1 MRWKVLWWWWSHA
14 LLRLVAIHNHQLIKA
29 HEPLPIS
36 HHHPPSSSQGVG
48 SACAWPNDARKL
60 PCAKP
65 HPSIG
70 ELVNFVSRVPHTTE
84 VSKVA
89 GVKHERKQLSP
100 NHTPKAAAMIQLK
113 VPPTHSLSQPTQ
125 LTNHPPKTMLNV
137 IDNSGAAVAECIN
150 VLKMNRAA
158 KVGTSSPLSLSLYTT
173 TVNPLTHIF
182 PPTGD
187 RIIVVV
193 QKQRNFGPESGP
205 GGSVSVSAANKVR
218 RGDIRHAVVVRT
230 AKQYSRPDGSVVKFD
245 DNACVL
251 INKGGEPI
259 GSRLSSVVGQELRGK
274 KWSKILSL
282 APMHL

>member
-1 MRWKVLWWWWSHA
+1 
-14 LLRLVAIHNHQLIKA
+14 
-29 HEPLPIS
+29 
-36 HHHPPSSSQGVG
+36 
-48 SACAWPNDARKL
+48 
-60 PCAKP
+60 
-65 HPSIG
+65 
-70 ELVNFVSRVPHTTE
+70 
-84 VSKVA
+84 
-89 GVKHERKQLSP
+89 
-100 NHTPKAAAMIQLK
+100 MIQLK

>member
-1 MRWKVLWWWWSHA
+1 
-14 LLRLVAIHNHQLIKA
+14 
-29 HEPLPIS
+29 
-36 HHHPPSSSQGVG
+36 
-48 SACAWPNDARKL
+48 
-60 PCAKP
+60 
-65 HPSIG
+65 
-70 ELVNFVSRVPHTTE
+70 
-84 VSKVA
+84 
-89 GVKHERKQLSP
+89 
-100 NHTPKAAAMIQLK
+100 
-113 VPPTHSLSQPTQ
+113 
-125 LTNHPPKTMLNV
+125 MLNV

-158 KVGTSSPLSLSLYTT
+158 KVGTSSQSLPLPSPQK
-173 TVNPLTHIF
+173 NPLPNT
-182 PPTGD
+182 PPLTGD

-230 AKQYSRPDGSVVKFD
+230 AKKYSRPDGSVVKFD